1 MAIIR
6 AILAWSLR
14 NRLLVVVAFLVM
26 AAFGIRAAVRLPID
40 AVPDVTNVQ
49 IQIITTAPAL
59 SPVEVEQYV
68 SVPIERAM
76 AGIPKTTEIR
86 SLSKYGISVVT
97 IAFEDGTNIYF
108 ARQLVSERM
117 RAAEDA
123 VPREYGT
130 PEMGPIST
138 GLGEIY
144 QFAVRGDGK
153 SPRELKETLD
163 WYVAPQLRMVP
174 GVVEV
179 NSFGGETKQYEVA
192 LDPRRLQASGVSVS
206 DVVSAI
212 EQANGNAGGGYLEHG
227 REQLVVGSVG
237 LVQSVDDLRKVVVG
251 TSADGVPV
259 TIGRVASRVDI
270 GSALR
275 RGAAS
280 IDGKGEVTVG
290 VVMMLMG
297 ANSRTVTD
305 AVKAK
310 IAELGPTLPRG
321 VRIEP
326 FYDRSLLVDRTIH
339 TVTKNLAEGA
349 VLVILVL
356 VLLLGNLR
364 AGAIVA
370 LVIPLAMLFA
380 LLLMNAT
387 GSSGNLMSLG
397 AIDFGLIVDGAVI
410 VVENAVRRLAE
421 ARHERD
427 RALTPEERTQI
438 VEGASTEVLSASL
451 FGQLIIAIVY
461 IPIVALG
468 GMEGKLFRPMAS
480 TVLFALGGAFLVT
493 VTLVPVLASL
503 LLREGVERET
513 WLMRIAHRVYRPT
526 LALTM
531 RRRAAVLGAGIL
543 VLAVAIVVGRQVGA
557 EFVPKLDEG
566 DVLVEARRL
575 PGVALSESIETD
587 RRMQEALLG
596 VPEVAH
602 VVSKTGAPDLAN
614 DPMGIEQTDV
624 YIQLKPTGQWP
635 KGVDKGDVARAV
647 AQALDENVPEV
658 SFGLSQPIEMR
669 TNELIAGVKSDIAI
683 EIYGADLDELQRL
696 ARRVAVVVGKIPGAV
711 DVRAEQGQGLTYL
724 RIIPDRVALAQHAL
738 TIQDVNTLTEAMAV
752 GHRAGVVREGDRR
765 FDIAVKLDHVDGDLD
780 RVRKLPLRSARGAVV
795 PLGDVATVESVTG
808 PLVVNRNKLSRR
820 ITVEAN
826 VRGRDLV
833 SVVND
838 ARAAVEHD
846 VTLPAGYRIEWGG
859 TFVNFL
865 SAKARLQLVVPLA
878 LFAILFLLWR
888 AFDRVKPALLIFLN
902 IPFAVIG
909 GVFALAIRGMP
920 FSISAGVGFIAL
932 FGVAVL
938 NGLVLVSFGR
948 QLETAG
954 RAPHEAIAEAAQL
967 RLRPVLMTALV
978 AALGFI
984 PMALSSAPGSEVQ
997 RPLATV
1003 VIGGLV
1009 SATLL
1014 TLLLFPAVY
1023 SLVHRRRPASP
1034 SILESTDER

>member
-1 MAIIR
+1 MAIIK
-6 AILAWSLR
+6 AILGWSLR
-14 NRLLVVVAFLVM
+14 NRMLVILGFAVLIG
-26 AAFGIRAAVRLPID
+26 FGVRATLRLPID

-49 IQIITTAPAL
+49 VQIITTAPAL

-68 SVPIERAM
+68 SVPVERAM
-76 AGIPKTTEIR
+76 AGIPRTTEIR
-86 SLSKYGISVVT
+86 SLSKYGVSVVT
-97 IAFEDGTNIYF
+97 IAFEDGTDIYF
-108 ARQLVSERM
+108 ARQLIAERM
-117 RAAEDA
+117 RDAEDA

-144 QFAVRGDGK
+144 QFVVRGEGK

-163 WYVAPQLRMVP
+163 WYIAPQLRMVP

-192 LDPRRLQASGVSVS
+192 LDPRRLQASGISIA
-206 DVVSAI
+206 DVVTAI
-212 EQANGNAGGGYLEHG
+212 EQSNGNAGGGYLEH
-227 REQLVVGSVG
+227 RSEQPVVGSLG
-237 LVQSVDDLRKVVVG
+237 LIRSIEDLRTVVVG
-251 TSADGVPV
+251 TSGDGVPI
-259 TIGRVASRVDI
+259 TIGRVASRVEL

-280 IDGKGEVTVG
+280 IDGQGEVTVG

-297 ANSRTVTD
+297 ANSRTVTE

-310 IAELGPTLPRG
+310 MTELAPSLPRG
-321 VRIEP
+321 IRVEP
-326 FYDRSLLVDRTIH
+326 FYDRAALVDRTIG
-339 TVTKNLAEGA
+339 TVAKNLAEGA

-356 VLLLGNLR
+356 VFLLGNLR

-380 LLLMNAT
+380 LLVMN
-387 GSSGNLMSLG
+387 GLGQSGNLMSLG

-410 VVENAVRRLAE
+410 VIENAVRRLAE
-421 ARHERD
+421 ARHQAK
-427 RALTPEERTQI
+427 RALTADERRKV
-438 VEGASTEVLSASL
+438 VEVAAAEMLSASL

-461 IPIVALG
+461 IPILGLG
-468 GMEGKLFRPMAS
+468 GIEGKLFHPMAT
-480 TVLFALGGAFLVT
+480 TVLLALGGAFLAT
-493 VTLVPVLASL
+493 ITLVPVLASL
-503 LLREGVERET
+503 VLRGGDERET
-513 WLMRIAHRVYRPT
+513 LVMRMMSRVYRP
-526 LALTM
+526 ALSATM
-531 RRRAAVLGAGIL
+531 RRRSVVLAAGVAVLG
-543 VLAVAIVVGRQVGA
+543 LAVLVGRQVGA

-575 PGVALSESIETD
+575 PGVALSESIATD
-587 RRMQEALLG
+587 KRLQNALLE

-624 YIQLKPTGQWP
+624 YIQLQPRRKWRDGWV
-635 KGVDKGDVARAV
+635 KEDVAKAV
-647 AQALDENVPEV
+647 GEALETNVPEL
-658 SFGLSQPIEMR
+658 SIGLSQPIEMR
-669 TNELIAGVKSDIAI
+669 TNELVAGVKSDVAI
-683 EIYGADLDELQRL
+683 EIYGPDLAELQRV
-696 ARRVAVVVGKIPGAV
+696 AQRVAAVVRRVPGAV
-711 DVRAEQGQGLTYL
+711 DVRAEQGHGLSYL
-724 RIIPDRVALAQHAL
+724 RITPDRGALAQHGL
-738 TIQDVNTLTEAMAV
+738 TIQDVNTLTAAMAV

-765 FDIAVKLDHVDGDLD
+765 FQIVVKLDRVDGDLD

-795 PLGDVATVESVTG
+795 PLGDVAAVEAVTG

-833 SVVND
+833 SVVDD
-838 ARAAVEHD
+838 ARAAVQRD
-846 VTLPAGYRIEWGG
+846 VALPAGYRVEWGG
-859 TFVNFL
+859 TFKSFL
-865 SAKARLQLVVPLA
+865 SAKNRLQLVVPLA
-878 LFAILFLLWR
+878 LLAILFLLWR
-888 AFDRVKPALLIFLN
+888 AFDRGKPALLIFLN

-909 GVFALAIRGMP
+909 GVFALALRGMP

-938 NGLVLVSFGR
+938 NGLVLVSFAR
-948 QLETAG
+948 QLEATG
-954 RAPHEAIAEAAQL
+954 RSAHDAITEAARL

-978 AALGFI
+978 AALGFV
-984 PMALSSAPGSEVQ
+984 PMALSTAPGSEVQ

-1003 VIGGLV
+1003 VIGGLI
-1009 SATLL
+1009 SATFL

-1023 SLVHRRRPASP
+1023 SLAHRRRRTEPTFAGSP
-1034 SILESTDER
+1034 